1 MIRISKEIYDSLS
14 DEELF
19 ILKLIEEIK
28 SLKKEIIGLVKPQI
42 DSPFSDIDLSEYAK
56 LQESFSFLKDPS
68 YKALQRKIGADPF
81 EDDPQYRKD
90 IEQLKANGY
99 SKSGYPRLLK

>member
-1 MIRISKEIYDSLS
+1 MILQYEK
-14 DEELF
+14 LF
-19 ILKLIEEIK
+19 EEIK

-42 DSPFSDIDLSEYAK
+42 DTPFSDIDLSEYAK

-81 EDDPQYRKD
+81 EDDLQYRKD